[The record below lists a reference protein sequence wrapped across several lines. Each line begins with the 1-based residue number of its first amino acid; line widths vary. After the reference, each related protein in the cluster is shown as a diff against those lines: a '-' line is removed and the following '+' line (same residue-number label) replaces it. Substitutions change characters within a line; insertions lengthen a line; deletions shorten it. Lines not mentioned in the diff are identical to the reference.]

1 MDEQAKKIEECDQR
15 MALRDEIDETTSGL
29 EADMDDAPHNHPGTG
44 QDASATMIAVE
55 ADDPTNDATRETIQ
69 ETSAA
74 EESSSTAAS
83 PPAQSP
89 WRTRWL
95 GQNARLARISVIAVT
110 LAALAL
116 LLPSLIAST
125 ARRPAAQVAPTQAQP
140 TATASATPTLIPGF
154 QFISDAGDGFTFQAP
169 KNWTCAETNPGIECR
184 DDANAPNYK
193 TQVQLPGDWTVPG
206 GQPNGDDASPWVN
219 YALNAFSETPGQIF
233 ERVPGPTSTVVIN
246 GVRWQTGGGLISVD
260 TSSGAT
266 GSGSTPTATPPI
278 HIRVQV
284 YATIHNG
291 KPYLIALYSTD
302 DQFTAAT
309 KNYFGPMLGSFQF
322 IPVKV

>member
-1 MDEQAKKIEECDQR
+1 MDEQAEKIEEYDQRMAWR
-15 MALRDEIDETTSGL
+15 MALRDVMDETTSGL

-55 ADDPTNDATRETIQ
+55 ADDPTNGATQETIQ

-74 EESSSTAAS
+74 EESPSS
-83 PPAQSP
+83 

-154 QFISDAGDGFTFQAP
+154 QFVSDAEDGFTFQAP
-169 KNWTCAETNPGIECR
+169 KGWTCAETNPGIECR
-184 DDANAPNYK
+184 DDADAPNYK
-193 TQVQLPGDWTVPG
+193 AQVQLPGDWTVPG
-206 GQPNGDDASPWVN
+206 GHPNGDDASPWVN

-266 GSGSTPTATPPI
+266 GSGGTPTATPPI

-302 DQFTAAT
+302 DQFAAAT